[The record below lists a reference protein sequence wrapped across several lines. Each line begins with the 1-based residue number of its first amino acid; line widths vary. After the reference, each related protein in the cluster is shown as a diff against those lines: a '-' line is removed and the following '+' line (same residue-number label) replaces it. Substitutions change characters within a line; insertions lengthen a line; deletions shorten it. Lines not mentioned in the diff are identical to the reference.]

1 MTTDEQAISNIL
13 GQLEGAWN
21 GGDSKSFAAP
31 FIENAVFI
39 HIFGGQLD
47 GRFAIEAAH
56 RQIFETIYR
65 GSRTSYSLR
74 SVHFVRP
81 DVAVV
86 LVQQHV
92 ELCEGDETRELDTR
106 PTLVMAKEQGKWHI
120 VALQNTR
127 ISDVPAAAQAASRLA
142 S

>member
-13 GQLEGAWN
+13 GQLEVAWN
-21 GGDSKSFAAP
+21 AADSQGFAAS
-31 FIENAVFI
+31 FMEDAVFI

-47 GRFAIEAAH
+47 GRAAIEAAH
-56 RQIFETIYR
+56 RQIFATIYR
-65 GSRTSYSLR
+65 GSRTSYLLR
-74 SVHFVRP
+74 SVRFVRP
-81 DVAVV
+81 DVAMV

-92 ELCEGDETRELDTR
+92 ELHESDRTRELDTR
-106 PTLVMAKEQGKWHI
+106 PTLVVAKEQGKWHI
-120 VALQNTR
+120 AALQNTR